1 MDTALQDVVDGKH
14 VDEKLLPRRAL
25 AEWLTEQGY
34 PISYS
39 TITKYCSPAI
49 NCGPPTEAYWGR
61 LPMHRPSRALEWAR
75 ARLRPA
81 APSATP

>member
-1 MDTALQDVVDGKH
+1 MDATLQNIVDGKPAA
-14 VDEKLLPRRAL
+14 EKLLARRAL

-49 NCGPPTEAYWGR
+49 NIGPPVEGYWGR
-61 LPMHRPSRALEWAR
+61 LPMHSPSRALEWAR
-75 ARLRPA
+75 SRMRVVEPA
-81 APSATP
+81 